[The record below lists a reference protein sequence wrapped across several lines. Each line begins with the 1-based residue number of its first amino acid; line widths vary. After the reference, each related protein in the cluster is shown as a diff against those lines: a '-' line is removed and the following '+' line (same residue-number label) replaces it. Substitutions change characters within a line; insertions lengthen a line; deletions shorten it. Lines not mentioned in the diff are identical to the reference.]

1 MMIVVNF
8 FVYYKD
14 ICSYVFVS
22 NNFLDFFIKVFLK
35 KKRVVIKK
43 ILYLIIIV

>member
-22 NNFLDFFIKVFLK
+22 NNFLDYFIMVFFEEK
-35 KKRVVIKK
+35 KKSC
-43 ILYLIIIV
+43 Y